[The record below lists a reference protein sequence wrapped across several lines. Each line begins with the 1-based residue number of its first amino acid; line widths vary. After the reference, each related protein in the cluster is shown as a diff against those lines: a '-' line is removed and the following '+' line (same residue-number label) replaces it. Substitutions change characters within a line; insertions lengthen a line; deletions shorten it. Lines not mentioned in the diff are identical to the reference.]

1 MTSGYVLKKF
11 IMVIVILIIAIAAA
25 IFFFWQV
32 DAEEQAPTVSKSELI
47 ESNKVWINDQMQI
60 PLEDNVFLSIPSP
73 STEATIAKNGDL
85 IIATTNP
92 EILNKLAAS
101 NSRYDGMKAYR
112 LRIEAKKVSEYITN
126 TKYRYPT
133 TTVQKKL
140 ANYEIKSGERTIET
154 GQKAIKAESTKKG
167 DIKLTL
173 ETTYSSKDA
182 EVAAAIFSNKIPDEI
197 TINDNTKNLS
207 TQKNVTIYPKSF
219 VYDFTLQKNTMLI
232 FKDQKEATITEPIG
246 IEYIIK

>member
-1 MTSGYVLKKF
+1 M
-11 IMVIVILIIAIAAA
+11 LIIAIAAA

-32 DAEEQAPTVSKSELI
+32 DAEEQAPTVSKTELI
-47 ESNKVWINDQMQI
+47 ESNKVWINNQMQI
-60 PLEDNVFLSIPSP
+60 PLEDNIFLSIPSP
-73 STEATIAKNGDL
+73 NTEATIAKNGDL

-92 EILNKLAAS
+92 EILNKLASS
-101 NSRYDGMKAYR
+101 NSRYSGMKAYR

-126 TKYRYPT
+126 TKYRYPS

-154 GQKAIKAESTKKG
+154 AKKALKVESSNKS

-182 EVAAAIFSNKIPDEI
+182 EVAAAIFNNKIPDEI

-232 FKDQKEATITEPIG
+232 FKEQKEATITEPIG

>member
-112 LRIEAKKVSEYITN
+112 L
-126 TKYRYPT
+126 
-133 TTVQKKL
+133 
-140 ANYEIKSGERTIET
+140 
-154 GQKAIKAESTKKG
+154 
-167 DIKLTL
+167 
-173 ETTYSSKDA
+173 
-182 EVAAAIFSNKIPDEI
+182 
-197 TINDNTKNLS
+197 
-207 TQKNVTIYPKSF
+207 
-219 VYDFTLQKNTMLI
+219 
-232 FKDQKEATITEPIG
+232 
-246 IEYIIK
+246 